1 MKTFI
6 NKFTLLVIASF
17 SLISCSNN
25 DSNQTIPTAQSF
37 SNLQTIALNS
47 VTQNFTMNAEDG
59 IATFTSQNGVII
71 KINGNGLSKNGNSV
85 VGLVNIK
92 YREIFDA
99 GKMLTTDK
107 TTMGLNSDG
116 KMALLISGG
125 EFYINA
131 TQGGEQLTISSTI
144 QLIIPTSLTGG
155 TNTSMSLWTGQEP
168 STSSNMLGWI
178 GSIGG
183 PTGAI
188 GVTIN
193 NGVGQNIAYYN
204 ATLPGFGWFNVDCFY
219 NDARPKTQIFATVPK
234 GYDGMNSAIYLHY
247 DGQGNSLIKFDTY
260 INETKQF
267 SEHYGQIP
275 IGLNGHI
282 IFVTEENEKW
292 KYAIKPITVQSGD
305 VYNFTQAETILG
317 NQAQLESAIN
327 SLP

>member
-6 NKFTLLVIASF
+6 NKYTLIAIASL

-25 DSNQTIPTAQSF
+25 DSNQTIASAQSF

-59 IATFTSQNGVII
+59 LATFTSQNGVII

-85 VGLVNIK
+85 VGLVTIK

-131 TQGGEQLTISSTI
+131 TQGGDPLTISSTI

-155 TNTSMSLWTGQEP
+155 TNASMSLWTGLNP
-168 STSSNMLGWI
+168 TTTSNMLGWI
-178 GSIGG
+178 GTSSGSAG
-183 PTGAI
+183 TI
-188 GVTIN
+188 GVSITPGPVYN
-193 NGVGQNIAYYN
+193 STSYN
-204 ATLPGFGWFNVDCFY
+204 ATIPGFGWFNVDCFY
-219 NDARPKTQIFATVPK
+219 NDARPRTQIFATVPS
-234 GYDGMNSAIYLHY
+234 GYNGMNAAIYLHY
-247 DGQGNSLIKFDTY
+247 DGQKNSLMKFDTY
-260 INETKQF
+260 LTESHRF

-275 IGLNGHI
+275 IGLEAHV
-282 IFVTEENEKW
+282 IFVTEDNGNW
-292 KYAIKPITVQSGD
+292 RYAIKPVTVKSGD
-305 VYNFTQAETILG
+305 VYNFTLTETVLG

-327 SLP
+327 ALP